1 MAPFCQEVP
10 CMDQHISK
18 WDTQSAVVQ
27 VGIWPW
33 RQQKK
38 QIVIWKG
45 NEGCWFKLNCID
57 MYWLSNVYILLYL
70 NGFQTTHIV
79 SFHPQIPKFFLVSA
93 VLSIRTSDKMTCKKF
108 AGDFRW
114 LAYIWKFKL
123 ERKANKRWYN
133 SREKLVYRDT
143 HVFHYYPLGQFH
155 FPGFF
160 STAQFDQ
167 AAELPFERFQV
178 LALAASILWWK

>member
-38 QIVIWKG
+38 ILWFGKG
-45 NEGCWFKLNCID
+45 MKDADLNWMILIIECIHSVVPKWTPNNA
-57 MYWLSNVYILLYL
+57 YRLISSVNSEILFGFCRAINSHKWQNDLQKTRR
-70 NGFQTTHIV
+70 GFQ
-79 SFHPQIPKFFLVSA
+79 
-93 VLSIRTSDKMTCKKF
+93 MTCVYLKVQTGKK
-108 AGDFRW
+108 GKQT
-114 LAYIWKFKL
+114 LIQLK
-123 ERKANKRWYN
+123 RKTSLPWH
-133 SREKLVYRDT
+133 SRL
-143 HVFHYYPLGQFH
+143 
-155 FPGFF
+155 
-160 STAQFDQ
+160 SCQFDQ
-167 AAELPFERFQV
+167 AAEVPFERFQV